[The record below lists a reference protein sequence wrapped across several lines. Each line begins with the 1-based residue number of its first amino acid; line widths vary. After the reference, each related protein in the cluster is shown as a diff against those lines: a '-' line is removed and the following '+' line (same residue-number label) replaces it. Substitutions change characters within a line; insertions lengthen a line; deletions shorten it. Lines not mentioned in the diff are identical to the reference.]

1 MTPTLAFALAL
12 LGTAAA
18 DADASPTQVN
28 YAAVEALPADAKVE
42 GRGYPEL
49 AEAWWRWAFQKPD
62 GMRPSQDPTGAQC
75 HHGQT
80 GDVWFL
86 AGTLG
91 TGPVERRCRVPQGR
105 RLFLPVIVALEYSVP
120 GRRRD
125 CAALRAAAEAV
136 AERMVVNRVELDGEP
151 LVPVRSAPRD
161 CFDAFADAQYDELRP
176 GIYAP
181 AYTDGL
187 WLLLPPLAPG
197 RHRLVVDARQATDVP
212 VRSRFDQQF
221 TYVLE
226 VGDAPVQEDRDELP
240 RDEEREVI
248 AL

>member
-1 MTPTLAFALAL
+1 MIPTQTFALAL
-12 LGTAAA
+12 MGATAAGA
-18 DADASPTQVN
+18 APPAHVS
-28 YAAVEALPADAKVE
+28 YAAVEALPAEAKVE

-49 AEAWWRWAFQKPD
+49 AEAWWRWAFQEPD

-75 HHGQT
+75 HEGQT

-91 TGPVERRCRVPQGR
+91 TGPVERLCRVPEGR
-105 RLFLPVIVALEYSVP
+105 RIFLPVIVILEYSVP

-125 CAALRAAAEAV
+125 CTALRAAAEAF
-136 AERMVVNRVELDGEP
+136 ASRMVVKRLELNGEP
-151 LVPVRSAPRD
+151 LVPVRSAPQD

-187 WLLLPPLAPG
+187 WLLLPPLPPG
-197 RHRLVVDARQATDVP
+197 RHRLVVDARQATDVS

-221 TYVLE
+221 SYVLE
-226 VGDAPVQEDRDELP
+226 VGDAPGQADGDEPQRDE
-240 RDEEREVI
+240 DREVI
-248 AL
+248 TL